1 MGFND
6 GLSYSKL
13 QMENKI
19 ISYKAFNSDLTC
31 FNYFQYEIGKKYTTT
46 ASYIKCCEHG
56 FHACPEP
63 AAVFNYYNIYSSR
76 FAIVEQSGI
85 FDIDEDKICSS
96 KIRIIRELSLKE
108 LIKHEISWIDNH
120 FNSFGV
126 SILIGDSAEHM
137 CNNTYISV
145 KGLEPAKITDTKS
158 SVGSHMFNA
167 DLRIVANS
175 AKVYSSGSSSKINLG
190 GNYSK
195 LFSLGP
201 DSSIQSLG
209 NCSQIISFGDNSIIY
224 VLGTSNQ
231 ITITG
236 KNCIL
241 YILSEYCYVKASLGT
256 TIVYININKKVKV
269 KPLTII
275 VDNKDL
281 KPNIEYTF
289 IKGEFITCE

>member
-13 QMENKI
+13 QIENKI

-31 FNYFQYEIGKKYTTT
+31 FNYFQYEIGKKYTT

-108 LIKHEISWIDNH
+108 LIEHEISWIDNH
-120 FNSFGV
+120 FNSLDT
-126 SILIGDSAEHM
+126 SILIEDSAEHV

-158 SVGSHMFNA
+158 SVSSHMFNA

-209 NCSQIISFGDNSIIY
+209 NCSQIISFGNNSIIY